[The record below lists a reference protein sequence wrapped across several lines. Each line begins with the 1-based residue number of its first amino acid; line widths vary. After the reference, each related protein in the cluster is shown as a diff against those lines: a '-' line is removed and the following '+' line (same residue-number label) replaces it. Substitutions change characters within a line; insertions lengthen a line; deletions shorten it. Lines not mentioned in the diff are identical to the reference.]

1 MFVIS
6 AFDGDNEPFA
16 GDGEEYVPAGSQG
29 SSDSQRPS
37 PPSPGSPGS
46 DLYSYPKAPL
56 GRRVLAY
63 IVDTLIASIVLLIAL
78 PLGVI
83 PVLMGAAGNG
93 DPGVASVGIILL
105 LVIVGGLWA
114 TAYSLIRDGLGRG
127 QSYGKRLVGLMVVRL
142 TDNRPCEMGNSAL
155 RNVIQL
161 AIGLVA
167 SWIPGLNV
175 VGGFVD
181 PLVAV
186 FHNQGWRLGDMLAK
200 TQVIAVADYRP

>member
-1 MFVIS
+1 MFMIS
-6 AFDGDNEPFA
+6 AFDGDNEPLA
-16 GDGEEYVPAGSQG
+16 GDSEEYVPAGSQG

-37 PPSPGSPGS
+37 PPSPGAPGS

-56 GRRVLAY
+56 GKRILAY

-83 PVLMGAAGNG
+83 PVLMGTVGNG
-93 DPGVASVGIILL
+93 DPGAASFGIMLL
-105 LVIVGGLWA
+105 VVIVGGLWA
-114 TAYSLIRDGLGRG
+114 TVYSLIRDGLGQG
-127 QSYGKRLVGLMVVRL
+127 QSFGKRLAGLMVVRL
-142 TDNRPCEMGNSAL
+142 NDNRPCEMGNSAL

-167 SWIPGLNV
+167 SWIPVLNF
-175 VGGFVD
+175 VGGYVD

-200 TQVIAVADYRP
+200 TQVIDVADYRQ